1 MDFIGLRLIFL
12 VGLIAVAGLA
22 IFAGPLISS
31 LGARRRS
38 HRDAPAGP
46 KVSARWTV
54 EEDDSRGRSLEFK
67 QMLWR
72 SLL

>member
-31 LGARRRS
+31 LGARWRS
-38 HRDAPAGP
+38 HRAAPTRPA
-46 KVSARWTV
+46 VSTRWTV
-54 EEDDSRGRSLEFK
+54 AEDESRGRTLEFK